1 MFKRVL
7 SVLLVAVL
15 LVAPCL
21 GAGIPFEETYSSSF
35 YNMATVT
42 NIQTSVG
49 WEVNLRG
56 MLLNPGC
63 AVPEFTSMFTQIPAS
78 LVTNYNS
85 LSMSDE
91 ATVDICYS
99 DQSGTN
105 KGLWSTGTVGYF
117 KFTAGGKE
125 YLQYWVD
132 IDSAQHASTNYFR
145 FFLQPGETFTFPRL
159 LTNSGPANTNTATS
173 MVNAMTTDTSG
184 VIGSFAGDDQRY
196 SKNYMHSMIN
206 SLKCYPIL
214 SGQWRNTLS
223 VSLAGSGDTERAIIN
238 INKIHSGYSGISDH
252 VVAFGET
259 DYTVLGGSDDVEYSV
274 MANQWPFD
282 VSIHDVYTHVWHN
295 QTFGAGTLQPC
306 TINVYDADTRLPLAG
321 SWDYYVV
328 IQGADAVNG
337 SASGAFTVV
346 NLPVTSILKPHLL
359 YVTKEGYEMTPGF
372 VAIDVPAGGREIKIY
387 LTPLETTAP
396 DNSSVVTFSVTDIE
410 SGAPVHSAL
419 VNVDGVAK
427 YVGASGTAWFILP
440 ENTSHDWVVSSPN
453 HWPIGGNF
461 TVGVDDQTIAVS
473 LTRRTSDLPR
483 PPLPELPNFPVIHP
497 SLDPAGFRMQIL
509 SVPLLGSLASPL
521 LDTVDSLG
529 VGLNGMA
536 TAVLDV
542 LTAPADYIT
551 GAVSSV
557 GQNLIDTAT
566 PYLVTSSLL
575 LQVIGAVIS
584 CIPEQVCG
592 LVTFGLLLDIVRI
605 LLWGPA

>member
-1 MFKRVL
+1 MTKRTAPGTHKYQRILIPTVL
-7 SVLLVAVL
+7 MLSLA
-15 LVAPCL
+15 L
-21 GAGIPFEETYSSSF
+21 GLSGLSTPAG
-35 YNMATVT
+35 
-42 NIQTSVG
+42 
-49 WEVNLRG
+49 
-56 MLLNPGC
+56 
-63 AVPEFTSMFTQIPAS
+63 AS
-78 LVTNYNS
+78 TIIIDDSKYLSNNYN
-85 LSMSDE
+85 
-91 ATVDICYS
+91 YP
-99 DQSGTN
+99 
-105 KGLWSTGTVGYF
+105 
-117 KFTAGGKE
+117 
-125 YLQYWVD
+125 
-132 IDSAQHASTNYFR
+132 IDSTTLNKHLGYVGFKNASDLR
-145 FFLQPGETFTFPRL
+145 APFT
-159 LTNSGPANTNTATS
+159 
-173 MVNAMTTDTSG
+173 
-184 VIGSFAGDDQRY
+184 I
-196 SKNYMHSMIN
+196 
-206 SLKCYPIL
+206 
-214 SGQWRNTLS
+214 
-223 VSLAGSGDTERAIIN
+223 
-238 INKIHSGYSGISDH
+238 
-252 VVAFGET
+252 VAFGNITTTPGVYAGNYPVVLKYKNNIVGNGTESFQIFPNSPESSYVVLT
-259 DYTVLGGSDDVEYSV
+259 VDDFNSALVLDTYAVLMQGAAPLLFHTGGTGRFVYNAINPPHAYAGFGYNYEYNYYRYGGAYTLNVESEYKTCIEYIEEGSESFIIDNISQNRIIDGESYPAYSV
-274 MANQWPFD
+274 LNGKSGEEYWNSTGVTPLNAKISANERPYTLTIYSEVLDRWYTYTLYE
-282 VSIHDVYTHVWHN
+282 SIDTQPTVE
-295 QTFGAGTLQPC
+295 PC
-306 TINVYDADTRLPLAG
+306 TINVYDSDSRLPLSGA
-321 SWDYYVV
+321 WDYYVV
-328 IQGADAVNG
+328 VQGADAVSG

-461 TVGVDDQTIAVS
+461 TLGVDDLAIPVS
-473 LTRRTSDLPR
+473 LTRKTSDLPR
-483 PPLPELPNFPVIHP
+483 PPLPDLPNFPVIHP

-529 VGLNGMA
+529 VGLNDMA
-536 TAVLDV
+536 TTVLDV
-542 LTAPADYIT
+542 LTMPADEIT

-605 LLWGPA
+605 LLWGSA

>member
-1 MFKRVL
+1 MPDRKGLAIILIVCLLIPVVAASDTVYIPIRDSNTLQNNFIHPSTGSQYQNSPNSIRISSAASISAGDKTTLIRFGKITTNNPDVNANQTTMTIGNYATGQIGYYRDSQGVGYVYLECDWHSKPPTNVNLAISCDKGSGYYFFDELKCVDVTTVQYLSGPMAFSYGSSGYPFAGEYTYNTHYIFANDVIASSDDSNKIDEIDVIRNIDGIAYESRVIIAGQ
-7 SVLLVAVL
+7 SGEYIDNRGITDIHKV
-15 LVAPCL
+15 L
-21 GAGIPFEETYSSSF
+21 GAADRPYTINVENNGKW
-35 YNMATVT
+35 YNNT
-42 NIQTSVG
+42 I
-49 WEVNLRG
+49 
-56 MLLNPGC
+56 
-63 AVPEFTSMFTQIPAS
+63 
-78 LVTNYNS
+78 Y
-85 LSMSDE
+85 
-91 ATVDICYS
+91 
-99 DQSGTN
+99 
-105 KGLWSTGTVGYF
+105 
-117 KFTAGGKE
+117 
-125 YLQYWVD
+125 
-132 IDSAQHASTNYFR
+132 AST
-145 FFLQPGETFTFPRL
+145 P
-159 LTNSGPANTNTATS
+159 
-173 MVNAMTTDTSG
+173 
-184 VIGSFAGDDQRY
+184 
-196 SKNYMHSMIN
+196 
-206 SLKCYPIL
+206 
-214 SGQWRNTLS
+214 
-223 VSLAGSGDTERAIIN
+223 
-238 INKIHSGYSGISDH
+238 
-252 VVAFGET
+252 VV
-259 DYTVLGGSDDVEYSV
+259 
-274 MANQWPFD
+274 
-282 VSIHDVYTHVWHN
+282 
-295 QTFGAGTLQPC
+295 QPC
-306 TINVYDADTRLPLAG
+306 TINVFDADSRLPLSGA
-321 SWDYYVV
+321 WDYYVV
-328 IQGADAVNG
+328 VQGADAVSG

-372 VAIDVPAGGREIKIY
+372 VAIDVPAGGREINIY

-440 ENTSHDWVVSSPN
+440 ENTTHEWVVTSQN

-461 TVGVDDQTIAVS
+461 TLGVDDLAIPVS
-473 LTRRTSDLPR
+473 LTRKTSDLPR

-529 VGLNGMA
+529 VGLNDMA

-584 CIPEQVCG
+584 CIPGQVCG

>member
-1 MFKRVL
+1 MIKRF
-7 SVLLVAVL
+7 LLLAVMMAVL
-15 LVAPCL
+15 L
-21 GAGIPFEETYSSSF
+21 IPTVSAEELIDSGVNSAAFTQSKDGYYGTTTGQITF
-35 YNMATVT
+35 YNIAEWHGLE
-42 NIQTSVG
+42 SVYIKG
-49 WEVNLRG
+49 DLHADSVNLLKSTPSYSRAVTAKIG
-56 MLLNPGC
+56 NTVIGTGEAGYNGFFDAAGNPTGVQC
-63 AVPEFTSMFTQIPAS
+63 WVDFDTWDIGTRTGTQSIVLIP
-78 LVTNYNS
+78 V
-85 LSMSDE
+85 
-91 ATVDICYS
+91 
-99 DQSGTN
+99 SGTIFN
-105 KGLWSTGTVGYF
+105 GIKFHLPSPSSGYTSTDAPAGFSYDGRLHSGSHIVRSSYYWKNAVEDTGESIVLTRNFDGTAYQSNLIVTYG
-117 KFTAGGKE
+117 
-125 YLQYWVD
+125 
-132 IDSAQHASTNYFR
+132 
-145 FFLQPGETFTFPRL
+145 
-159 LTNSGPANTNTATS
+159 ATTITDGRA
-173 MVNAMTTDTSG
+173 VNLE
-184 VIGSFAGDDQRY
+184 IPY
-196 SKNYMHSMIN
+196 
-206 SLKCYPIL
+206 
-214 SGQWRNTLS
+214 
-223 VSLAGSGDTERAIIN
+223 AGSGTWNVTNPYGRT
-238 INKIHSGYSGISDH
+238 YSG
-252 VVAFGET
+252 
-259 DYTVLGGSDDVEYSV
+259 VLGSGS
-274 MANQWPFD
+274 
-282 VSIHDVYTHVWHN
+282 
-295 QTFGAGTLQPC
+295 GTPQPPPPDTWVPC
-306 TINVYDADTRLPLAG
+306 TINVYDADTRLPLSG
-321 SWDYYVV
+321 SWDYYIV
-328 IQGADAVNG
+328 IQGADAVSG
-337 SASGAFTVV
+337 SASGAFKVV

-461 TVGVDDQTIAVS
+461 TLGVDDLAIPVS
-473 LTRRTSDLPR
+473 LTRKTSDLPR

-529 VGLNGMA
+529 VGLNDMV

-542 LTAPADYIT
+542 LTVPADKIT

-575 LQVIGAVIS
+575 LQVIGAVVS
-584 CIPEQVCG
+584 CIPDQVCG